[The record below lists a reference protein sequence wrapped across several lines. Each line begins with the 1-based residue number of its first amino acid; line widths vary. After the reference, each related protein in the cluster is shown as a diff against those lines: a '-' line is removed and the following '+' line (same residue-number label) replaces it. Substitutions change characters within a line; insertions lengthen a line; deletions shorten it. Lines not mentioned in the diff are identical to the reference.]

1 MKDEKPFALL
11 FRQTISTLR
20 MFRDLRKVFYWRETR
35 AMNRRRA
42 KCIERRAIF
51 SFRRREHPMLYE
63 LELGKYPTVAPLF
76 ELMNDHLV
84 LCAILKGDSP
94 ARIYVDDPSC
104 PQSALVTTRR
114 RFYLA
119 GAESH
124 TAFNAGVCQLFDEQI
139 FPQAREAEEP
149 ALVLYYAPQVWENT
163 IGASLRT
170 RFPIQARRQY
180 YIFDALKN
188 DWRALLAPDISL
200 HFVDETLLTF
210 TNLRNL
216 DELKQEV
223 CSERTSVD
231 DFMRNSFGVCL
242 LRDEEV
248 LGWCLSEYNCGDRC
262 EVGIETVE
270 AYRKRRLATVMAS
283 ALIEHAISRGISHIG
298 WHCFADNVAS
308 AATAMRVGF
317 RKANDYSVYLAFLRD

>member
-1 MKDEKPFALL
+1 MKDHLA
-11 FRQTISTLR
+11 IS
-20 MFRDLRKVFYWRETR
+20 
-35 AMNRRRA
+35 
-42 KCIERRAIF
+42 
-51 SFRRREHPMLYE
+51 
-63 LELGKYPTVAPLF
+63 
-76 ELMNDHLV
+76 
-84 LCAILKGDSP
+84 AILYANVP
-94 ARIYVDDPSC
+94 ARIYVDDPSD
-104 PQSALVTTRR
+104 PQAALVTTRR

-119 GAESH
+119 GAERNA
-124 TAFNAGVCQLFDEQI
+124 AFNADVCRLFDEQI

-180 YIFDALKN
+180 YIFDTLRN

-200 HFVDETLLTF
+200 RLVDEMLLARTS
-210 TNLRNL
+210 LKNL
-216 DELKQEV
+216 DALKQEM
-223 CSERTSVD
+223 CSERTSID
-231 DFMRNSFGVCL
+231 DFVRNSFGVCL
-242 LRDEEV
+242 LRGEEI

-270 AYRKRRLATVMAS
+270 AYRKRRLATVLAS
-283 ALIEHAISRGISHIG
+283 ALIEHALARGISRIG

-317 RKANDYSVYLAFLRD
+317 RKANDHSVLLVLLRG